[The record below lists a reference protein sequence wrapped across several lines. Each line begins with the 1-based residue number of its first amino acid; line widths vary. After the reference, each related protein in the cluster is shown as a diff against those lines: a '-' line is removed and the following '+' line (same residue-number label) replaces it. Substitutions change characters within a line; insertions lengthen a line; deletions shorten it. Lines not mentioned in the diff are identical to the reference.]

1 MNKSDEVTASGSEVN
16 NLLKIA
22 EDALSRILT
31 FARGSMSDIHFAS
44 LFLSTG
50 RQLEPHQ
57 CNHLFPL
64 LLSAHAS
71 SKSLIINLE
80 DHSNNVPLSIS
91 VQDLYYSAVA
101 AGSLTVAASALPL
114 LDVKKFTHKQCMLLL
129 HHSIS
134 TILSLS
140 TVGGNQCI
148 SCIREECL
156 FFRQLY
162 LYGLKLEDSANM
174 FEFEEDSCTSDEDSS
189 TSDNSNLSEDDSIN
203 SENSCDTSSYSKSFP
218 ISQDDEC
225 SPAQTKPSGS
235 PSRVLRL
242 ASTLFSPI
250 KVFNKMKEE
259 KKSEIAISEAAS
271 SFIFSGYCDD
281 IYEIEGTPC
290 VGAESADMVEST
302 VFREESRLEL
312 DTATDEYDSE
322 TRSSLTLEDNTIGI
336 AETIGFALVS
346 SMFFPST
353 MESSSSRLNKVAM
366 LCLLLQSDEQSF
378 TSVNTG
384 LSNLI
389 KKVTEDSFQN
399 SVESI
404 SQLEVCHNDSGY
416 LNDSCALSS
425 VKSVINSLLLL
436 CVDQWDY
443 DLSSTVL
450 QTIISLLTQD
460 SSGKLSKITP
470 LLALIALSAG
480 HACAKV
486 EILFGSDSEG
496 MSPLEKLYRQC
507 VEEL

>member
-1 MNKSDEVTASGSEVN
+1 
-16 NLLKIA
+16 
-22 EDALSRILT
+22 
-31 FARGSMSDIHFAS
+31 
-44 LFLSTG
+44 
-50 RQLEPHQ
+50 
-57 CNHLFPL
+57 
-64 LLSAHAS
+64 
-71 SKSLIINLE
+71 
-80 DHSNNVPLSIS
+80 
-91 VQDLYYSAVA
+91 
-101 AGSLTVAASALPL
+101 

-134 TILSLS
+134 TILRLS
-140 TVGGNQCI
+140 TIDGKQCI

-174 FEFEEDSCTSDEDSS
+174 LEFEEDSSSSDEDSS

-218 ISQDDEC
+218 INRDDEC
-225 SPAQTKPSGS
+225 SPAQTKTSGS
-235 PSRVLRL
+235 PSRVLQL

-250 KVFNKMKEE
+250 KVFNKIKEE

-281 IYEIEGTPC
+281 IYEIEGNPC
-290 VGAESADMVEST
+290 VSAESDDMVEST
-302 VFREESRLEL
+302 FFREVSRLEL
-312 DTATDEYDSE
+312 DTAADEYDSE
-322 TRSSLTLEDNTIGI
+322 TRPSLTFEDNAIGI

-346 SMFFPST
+346 SMFYPST

-366 LCLLLQSDEQSF
+366 LCLLLQNDSDEQNS
-378 TSVNTG
+378 TSVDTG
-384 LSNLI
+384 LSNVI

-399 SVESI
+399 SVESVC
-404 SQLEVCHNDSGY
+404 QLEVCHDDSGY
-416 LNDSCALSS
+416 LDDGCALSS
-425 VKSVINSLLLL
+425 VKSLINSLLRL
-436 CVDQWDY
+436 CVDQWDR

-470 LLALIALSAG
+470 LLALIAVSAG
-480 HACAKV
+480 HACEKV

-496 MSPLEKLYRQC
+496 TSPLEKLYRQC